1 MEPIDR
7 PASPSPASPPSKS
20 STPFAGKVAFVT
32 GASRGVGKTLALRL
46 ADEGGDVVVAAKT
59 SDPTDKLP
67 GTIHETVRE
76 IEARGRRGLA
86 VQVDVRDDLAVE
98 RGVKNALE
106 RFGRVDFL
114 VNNAGAIY
122 GRPLIDTPMKRFDL
136 VIGVNVRGAFA
147 CTHHLLPAMVA
158 QKFGHI
164 LMLSPPVDENAA
176 AGKIAYAISKF
187 GMTLIARGL
196 ADEVRDDNVAAN
208 ALWCATLI
216 ESSATIR
223 FGLGDPSLWR
233 KPEIVADAMM
243 KVFVK
248 EPKTFTGKALVDED
262 LLRAEGVTDFTR
274 YRCDPNAEPPRVG
287 FNFRMSIG

>member
-1 MEPIDR
+1 
-7 PASPSPASPPSKS
+7 
-20 STPFAGKVAFVT
+20 
-32 GASRGVGKTLALRL
+32 
-46 ADEGGDVVVAAKT
+46 
-59 SDPTDKLP
+59 
-67 GTIHETVRE
+67 
-76 IEARGRRGLA
+76 
-86 VQVDVRDDLAVE
+86 
-98 RGVKNALE
+98 
-106 RFGRVDFL
+106 
-114 VNNAGAIY
+114 
-122 GRPLIDTPMKRFDL
+122 
-136 VIGVNVRGAFA
+136 
-147 CTHHLLPAMVA
+147 
-158 QKFGHI
+158 
-164 LMLSPPVDENAA
+164 
-176 AGKIAYAISKF
+176 
-187 GMTLIARGL
+187 MTLIARGL

>member
-1 MEPIDR
+1 MEPV
-7 PASPSPASPPSKS
+7 APSSSPPSPS
-20 STPFAGKVAFVT
+20 APLVGRVAFVT

-46 ADEGGDVVVAAKT
+46 ADEGCDVVVAAKT
-59 SDPTDKLP
+59 SDPSDKLP

-76 IEARGRRGLA
+76 IEARGRRALA
-86 VQVDVRDDLAVE
+86 VQVDVRDDVAVE
-98 RGVKNALE
+98 RGVKQALDQ
-106 RFGRVDFL
+106 FGRIDFL

-122 GRPLIDTPMKRFDL
+122 GRPLVDTPLKRFDL
-136 VIGVNVRGAFA
+136 VMGVNVRGAFA
-147 CTHHLLPAMVA
+147 CTHHVLPAMLA
-158 QKFGHI
+158 QRYGHI
-164 LMLSPPVDENAA
+164 LMLSPPVDEGAA

-196 ADEVRDDNVAAN
+196 ADEVREQNVAAN
-208 ALWCATLI
+208 SLWCATLI

-243 KVFVK
+243 KIFVK
-248 EPKTFTGKALVDED
+248 EPRSFTGQALVDED
-262 LLRAEGVTDFTR
+262 VLRAEGVTDFSR

>member
-1 MEPIDR
+1 MEPV
-7 PASPSPASPPSKS
+7 APSSSPPSPS
-20 STPFAGKVAFVT
+20 APLVGRVAFVT

-46 ADEGGDVVVAAKT
+46 ADEGCDVVVAAKT
-59 SDPTDKLP
+59 SDPSDKLP

-76 IEARGRRGLA
+76 IETRGRRALA
-86 VQVDVRDDLAVE
+86 VQVDVRDDVAVE
-98 RGVKNALE
+98 RGVKQALDQ
-106 RFGRVDFL
+106 FGRIDFL

-122 GRPLIDTPMKRFDL
+122 GRPLVDTPLKRFDL
-136 VIGVNVRGAFA
+136 VMGVNVRGAFA
-147 CTHHLLPAMVA
+147 CTHHVLPAMLA
-158 QKFGHI
+158 QRYGHI
-164 LMLSPPVDENAA
+164 LMLSPPVDEGAA

-196 ADEVRDDNVAAN
+196 ADEVREQNVAAN
-208 ALWCATLI
+208 SLWCATLI

-243 KVFVK
+243 KIFVK
-248 EPKTFTGKALVDED
+248 EPKTFTGQALIDED

-274 YRCDPNAEPPRVG
+274 YRCDPSSEPPRVG

>member
-1 MEPIDR
+1 MEP
-7 PASPSPASPPSKS
+7 AAPSSSPPSPS
-20 STPFAGKVAFVT
+20 APLAGRVAFVT

-46 ADEGGDVVVAAKT
+46 ADEGCDVVVAAKT
-59 SDPTDKLP
+59 SDPSDKLP

-76 IEARGRRGLA
+76 IEARGRRALA
-86 VQVDVRDDLAVE
+86 VQVDVRDDQAVE
-98 RGVKNALE
+98 RGVKQALDKL
-106 RFGRVDFL
+106 GRIDFL

-122 GRPLIDTPMKRFDL
+122 GRPLVDTPLKRFDL
-136 VIGVNVRGAFA
+136 VMGVNVRGAFA
-147 CTHHLLPAMVA
+147 CTHHVLPAMLA
-158 QKFGHI
+158 QRYGHI
-164 LMLSPPVDENAA
+164 LMLSPPVDEGAA

-196 ADEVRDDNVAAN
+196 ADEVREQNVAAN
-208 ALWCATLI
+208 SLWCATLI

-243 KVFVK
+243 KIFVK
-248 EPKTFTGKALVDED
+248 EPKTFTGQALIDED

-274 YRCDPNAEPPRVG
+274 YRCDPRSEPPRVG

>member
-1 MEPIDR
+1 MEQNASSQF
-7 PASPSPASPPSKS
+7 PAQVSPQ
-20 STPFAGKVAFVT
+20 FLGKVAFVT

-46 ADEGGDVVVAAKT
+46 ADEGCDVVVAAKT
-59 SDPTDKLP
+59 AEPSDKLP

-76 IEARGRRGLA
+76 IEARGRRALA

-98 RGVKNALE
+98 RGVKQALD

-122 GRPLIDTPMKRFDL
+122 GRSLIDTPMKRFDL
-136 VIGVNVRGAFA
+136 VMGVNVRGAFA
-147 CTHHLLPAMVA
+147 CTHHVLPAMVA
-158 QKFGHI
+158 QKFGHV
-164 LMLSPPVDENAA
+164 LMLSPPIDESAA

-187 GMTLIARGL
+187 GMTIIARGL
-196 ADEVRDDNVAAN
+196 AEEVRDENVAAN

-233 KPEIVADAMM
+233 KPDIVADAMM
-243 KVFVK
+243 KIFVK
-248 EPKTFTGKALVDED
+248 DPKTFTGHALIDED
-262 LLRAEGVTDFTR
+262 LLRAEGVTDFAR
-274 YRCDPNAEPPRVG
+274 YRCDPNSEPPRVG